1 MSDAPPQG
9 SIAVIGA
16 SRGIGAA
23 VALELARRGASVA
36 CLTRAGRGVETLP
49 VPPEFSGRLRG
60 HACDVTDEA
69 SLRRALA
76 AAAEPDGLRGL
87 VNSAG
92 FHRSGP
98 SASLPTD
105 ALREMLETHVT
116 GLFAACREAYPH
128 LKAHGAS
135 LIVNLGSFFDHLG
148 VARNLAYAASKS
160 AVGAITRCLAV
171 EWAADGI
178 AVVNVAPGYV
188 ETDLN
193 REFLARESVRAYLLP
208 RIPAGRV
215 GQPEEVARLVA
226 ALYTEQLHFMT
237 GATLYMDGGQ
247 GIAH

>member
-1 MSDAPPQG
+1 MPDAPVQG
-9 SIAVIGA
+9 TVAVIGA

-23 VALELARRGASVA
+23 VALELARRGVSVA
-36 CLTRAGRGVETLP
+36 CLTRAGRGVEALP
-49 VPPEFSGRLRG
+49 VPPELAGRLRD

-76 AAAEPDGLRGL
+76 AAAEPGGLRGL

-92 FHRSGP
+92 FHRGAP
-98 SASLPTD
+98 SASLPAGD
-105 ALREMLETHVT
+105 LREMLETNVT
-116 GLFAACREAYPH
+116 GLFVACREAYPH
-128 LKAHGAS
+128 LKAHGAG

-148 VARNLAYAASKS
+148 VARNLAYAVSKS

-226 ALYTEQLHFMT
+226 ALYTERLHFMT